1 MQKATLTREI
11 NKKYRFKIEIDDSF
25 ALDYTS
31 RELKW
36 SEFGKKIAENIKYL
50 EALTHEFWTDDLVDP
65 WKKLQGGI
73 DTLGRESLSFEES
86 EEMSFSDWLAS
97 QLPGVFGYPQPAVS
111 EIDEQYVLYTFIV
124 SSVTKSDLKFPET
137 YAFLKWASVRCAECK
152 EVCESSKIV
161 KYFVAIS
168 RNPSRSYTN
177 FSSPYPYEKLP
188 DLYMLIQELSNGDKV
203 AESTEG
209 IYSSSRS
216 QLAAAQEDL
225 RESDQEFRS
234 LFSGLKEEMGTFQG
248 EVAAWKADQEEEIG
262 RLEKRYRENLALEEP
277 KRVWD
282 AAAAEHAVKTR
293 YWAKVTAGTILLS
306 LIVSAGGIALVD
318 AGKLP
323 ELPWLSPSFI
333 VLALITFL
341 VYVIRVFIKVTLSNS
356 HLAAAYR
363 QKATMT
369 YFYLAL
375 MEKEHAVDD
384 PERPL
389 VLSALFSPVD
399 TGLVKSGEGVSLDAL
414 ASLALK
420 KA

>member
-86 EEMSFSDWLAS
+86 EEMNFSDWLAS
-97 QLPGVFGYPQPAVS
+97 QLPGVFDYPQPAVS

-277 KRVWD
+277 
-282 AAAAEHAVKTR
+282 
-293 YWAKVTAGTILLS
+293 
-306 LIVSAGGIALVD
+306 
-318 AGKLP
+318 
-323 ELPWLSPSFI
+323 
-333 VLALITFL
+333 
-341 VYVIRVFIKVTLSNS
+341 
-356 HLAAAYR
+356 
-363 QKATMT
+363 
-369 YFYLAL
+369 
-375 MEKEHAVDD
+375 
-384 PERPL
+384 
-389 VLSALFSPVD
+389 
-399 TGLVKSGEGVSLDAL
+399 
-414 ASLALK
+414 
-420 KA
+420 

>member
-1 MQKATLTREI
+1 MHIGGSPVKKATLTREI
-11 NKKYRFKIEIDDSF
+11 NKKYRFKIKIYDNF

-31 RELKW
+31 RELRW

-50 EALTHEFWTDDLVDP
+50 EALTHEFWTDDLVEP

-73 DTLGRESLSFEES
+73 DTLNQESLSFEES
-86 EEMSFSDWLAS
+86 EEMNLSDWLDS

-111 EIDEQYVLYTFIV
+111 EIDEQYVLYTFYV
-124 SSVTKSDLKFPET
+124 SSVMESDLKFSEI
-137 YAFLKWASVRCAECK
+137 YAFLKWASARCAERK
-152 EVCESSKIV
+152 ENCDSSEIV
-161 KYFVAIS
+161 KNFITIS
-168 RNPSRSYTN
+168 QDPSRAYTD
-177 FSSPYPYEKLP
+177 FSNPYPHVKLP
-188 DLYMLIQELSNGDKV
+188 DLYMLIQELSDDDKHV
-203 AESTEG
+203 RDELDTWKT
-209 IYSSSRS
+209 
-216 QLAAAQEDL
+216 
-225 RESDQEFRS
+225 DQ
-234 LFSGLKEEMGTFQG
+234 
-248 EVAAWKADQEEEIG
+248 QEEIR
-262 RLEKRYRENLALEEP
+262 RLEQRYRENLALEEP

-282 AAAAEHAVKTR
+282 AAAEEYAVKTR
-293 YWAKVTAGTILLS
+293 YWAKVTVGTILLS

-399 TGLVKSGEGVSLDAL
+399 TGLVKSGESLSLDAL

-420 KA
+420 KV